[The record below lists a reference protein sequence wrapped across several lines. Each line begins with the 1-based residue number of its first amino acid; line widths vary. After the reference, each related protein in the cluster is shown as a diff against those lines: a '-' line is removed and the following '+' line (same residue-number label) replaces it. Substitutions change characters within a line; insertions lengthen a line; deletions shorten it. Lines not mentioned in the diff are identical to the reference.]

1 LNVTLAQAR
10 WQGLLDDPTSKPTSL
25 ASVDST
31 GLETRHVSEHYRR
44 RTGLKHRRFPKFA
57 EVIDVRSHLAL
68 ACWCGRGPSP
78 DQPHLRRIAWA
89 AQSAHRFAALVADA
103 GYDGEHHLRYLHQRL
118 GVIPI
123 IRPGAG
129 RPAHDPNHKPG
140 GFYRRIIHEHWPHN
154 LYGQRSQSECR
165 MSMHK
170 RRLGSSLSARR
181 CGTQRQQMRL
191 RTITLNLMI
200 IANATQNA

>member
-1 LNVTLAQAR
+1 LNATLAQAR
-10 WQGLLDDPTSKPTSL
+10 SQGLLDDPTSKSKRL

-78 DQPHLRRIAWA
+78 DQPHLRRIARA
-89 AQSAHRFAALVADA
+89 ALTAHRFAALAADA
-103 GYDGEHHLRYLHQRL
+103 GYDGEHHFQYLHERL
-118 GVIPI
+118 GVVPI
-123 IRPGAG
+123 IRPGMG
-129 RPAHDPNHKPG
+129 RPAYNPNHKPG
-140 GFYRRIIHEHWPHN
+140 GFYRRLMHQHWPQN
-154 LYGQRSQSECR
+154 LYAQRSQSECR

-181 CGTQRQQMRL
+181 SSTQRQQMRL

-200 IANATQNA
+200 VANADSDG